1 MKQGGKSPLGIVVV
15 VLIVLVAALGGLIG
29 YSKLSAQ
36 NEPAYKGVLA
46 YSNDTGKTVVNN
58 NGEITTIPDNVVM
71 VGGLTQSMG
80 LISDS
85 LNKSDDES
93 SNVSSDNTVAN
104 TDSTSTVTDVPET
117 ADTQDSNTSDTGT
130 TGTDNNAVEE
140 NGTLKN
146 VIDNA
151 AENAKMLMLY
161 HENSKQLMELL
172 GYNVTDAA
180 AGNPMDSDATALDP
194 DGENGET
201 EEPVVFLDIYYQGTD
216 DRSVAKIQER
226 LMQLGFM
233 EFAEPTEHY
242 GPITMEAVKLF
253 QRQNDLSQDG
263 IIGQQTIAMLFDENA
278 KSYLLKKGMDGD
290 DVRRVQNRL
299 YELGYL
305 AKKELVTGHF
315 GDDTEAAVKAVQK
328 ANYLAADGKIGVM
341 TFELLYSEDVK
352 ANLISFGDKSDVVL
366 ECQKRLKELGYLTTT
381 PDGFYGEDTLAAVKL
396 FQSRNDCIVDGFLGP
411 STREALISSSAKSNG
426 LVLGDQN
433 DTVKKVQQLL
443 IKYGYLDKGCD
454 TGYFGDLTEK
464 AVKKFQANNGLSAD
478 GNVGQKTMAKL
489 TGSSVV
495 KAGSGSGGSG
505 SGGSGSGGS
514 GSGGSGS
521 GGSGSGGGGTV
532 SYNLSPDSLIQVAES
547 KLGCKYVWGNKGPD
561 TFDCSGF
568 VYWCLKQIGVNQSY
582 ITSKGWRTVGKYKK
596 ITDFNSIKKGDII
609 VVYGHVGIGAGNGVV
624 IDASSSN
631 GKVVK
636 RTMGDWWKRNF
647 ICAWRIFD

>member
-1 MKQGGKSPLGIVVV
+1 MKQGGKSPLGIAVVV
-15 VLIVLVAALGGLIG
+15 IIVLIAALGGLIG

-36 NEPAYKGVLA
+36 NEPAYKGVLG
-46 YSNDTGKTVVNN
+46 YSTDTGKTVINN
-58 NGEITTIPDNVVM
+58 NGEITTVPDNVV
-71 VGGLTQSMG
+71 VLGGLTGSMG

-85 LNKSDDES
+85 LSKSDETQEAAVQPGNDTESGTPSTTDNPDITDTPDITDVPVVTEKNDPVTS
-93 SNVSSDNTVAN
+93 SNVDNPG
-104 TDSTSTVTDVPET
+104 SL
-117 ADTQDSNTSDTGT
+117 SNI
-130 TGTDNNAVEE
+130 VE
-140 NGTLKN
+140 
-146 VIDNA
+146 NA
-151 AENAKMLMLY
+151 AESANMLLTY
-161 HENSKQLMELL
+161 HENSQHWLEIL
-172 GYNVTDAA
+172 GYTVNMAA
-180 AGNPMDSDATALDP
+180 SGNHSDSDLTTVDP
-194 DGENGET
+194 DENNPDA
-201 EEPVVFLDIYYQGTD
+201 EEPIVFLDIYYQGTD

-233 EFAEPTEHY
+233 EFSEPTEHY

-253 QRQNDLSQDG
+253 QRQNDLTQDG
-263 IIGQQTIAMLFDENA
+263 IIGQQTIAMLFDDNA

-290 DVRRVQNRL
+290 DVKRVQSRL

-305 AKKELVTGHF
+305 AKAELVTGHF

-328 ANYLAADGKIGVM
+328 ANYLTADGKIGVM

-411 STREALISSSAKSNG
+411 STREALNSSSAKANG

-443 IKYGYLDKGCD
+443 IKYGYLEKGCD

-464 AVKKFQANNGLSAD
+464 AVKKFQSNNGLSAD
-478 GNVGQKTMAKL
+478 GNVGQKTMSKL

-495 KAGSGSGGSG
+495 KAGSGS

-514 GSGGSGS
+514 GSGSS
-521 GGSGSGGGGTV
+521 GGSGGGSSGGGGTV
-532 SYNLSPDSLIQVAES
+532 SYSLSPDDLIKVARS
-547 KLGCKYVWGNKGPD
+547 KLGCKYVWGSKGPS

-568 VYWCLKQIGVNQSY
+568 VYWCLNQIGVNQSY

-596 ITDFNSIKKGDII
+596 ITDFDSIKKGDIV

-631 GKVVK
+631 GKVVE
-636 RTMGDWWKRNF
+636 RTMGSWWRRNF

>member
-1 MKQGGKSPLGIVVV
+1 ML
-15 VLIVLVAALGGLIG
+15 
-29 YSKLSAQ
+29 
-36 NEPAYKGVLA
+36 
-46 YSNDTGKTVVNN
+46 
-58 NGEITTIPDNVVM
+58 
-71 VGGLTQSMG
+71 LT
-80 LISDS
+80 
-85 LNKSDDES
+85 
-93 SNVSSDNTVAN
+93 
-104 TDSTSTVTDVPET
+104 
-117 ADTQDSNTSDTGT
+117 
-130 TGTDNNAVEE
+130 
-140 NGTLKN
+140 
-146 VIDNA
+146 
-151 AENAKMLMLY
+151 Y
-161 HENSKQLMELL
+161 HENSQHWLEIL
-172 GYNVTDAA
+172 GYTVNMAA
-180 AGNPMDSDATALDP
+180 SGNHSDSDLTTVDP
-194 DGENGET
+194 GENNPDA
-201 EEPVVFLDIYYQGTD
+201 EEPIVFLDIYYQGTD

-233 EFAEPTEHY
+233 EFSEPTEHY

-253 QRQNDLSQDG
+253 QRQNDLTQDG
-263 IIGQQTIAMLFDENA
+263 IIGQQTIAMLFDDNA

-290 DVRRVQNRL
+290 DVKRVQSRL

-305 AKKELVTGHF
+305 AKAELVTGHF

-328 ANYLAADGKIGVM
+328 ANYLTADGKIGVM

-411 STREALISSSAKSNG
+411 STREALNSSSAKANG

-443 IKYGYLDKGCD
+443 IKYGYLEKGCD

-464 AVKKFQANNGLSAD
+464 AVKKFQSNNGLSAD
-478 GNVGQKTMAKL
+478 GNVGQKTMSKL

-495 KAGSGSGGSG
+495 KAGSGS

-514 GSGGSGS
+514 GSGSS
-521 GGSGSGGGGTV
+521 GGSGGGSSGGGGTV
-532 SYNLSPDSLIQVAES
+532 SYSLSPDDLIKVARS
-547 KLGCKYVWGNKGPD
+547 KLGCKYVWGSKGPS

-568 VYWCLKQIGVNQSY
+568 VYWCLNQIGVNQSY

-596 ITDFNSIKKGDII
+596 ITDFDSIKKGDIV

-631 GKVVK
+631 GKVVE
-636 RTMGDWWKRNF
+636 RTMGSWWRRNF